1 MFNRIVS
8 DPAILG
14 GKPIIK
20 GTRISVEMVMEW
32 IASGVSRD
40 EILDAH
46 RHLTSEDVQQAIG
59 YAAHAVKNEV
69 LVAAEIEP

>member
-32 IASGVSRD
+32 IASGASRD
-40 EILDAH
+40 EIV
-46 RHLTSEDVQQAIG
+46 RVYGHLSPEDLEQAIG
-59 YAAHAVKNEV
+59 YAAAAVKNEV
-69 LVAAEIEP
+69 LVSAEIRP

>member
-1 MFNRIVS
+1 MFDRIVS

-20 GTRISVEMVMEW
+20 GTRISVEMVLEW
-32 IASGVSRD
+32 IASGGHRD
-40 EILDAH
+40 DIVAAYPQLSA
-46 RHLTSEDVQQAIG
+46 EDVQQAIG

-69 LVAAEIEP
+69 LATGEIRP